1 MNARRNPRFEF
12 KVIHR
17 HRIGPIAFGRVSEL
31 LFIGGVPKAVLTWID
46 MAGIRT
52 PICCDL
58 KPTRLRIP
66 RGHARLDR
74 LKRTYYYDETTSDPR
89 YEDAPHAAAVPD
101 SPRTGVDGSI
111 SSSIPACAA
120 RDG

>member
-12 KVIHR
+12 RVIHR
-17 HRIGPIAFGRVSEL
+17 HRMGPIAFRRVSEL
-31 LFIGGVPKAVLTWID
+31 LFVAGVPKAVLAWID

-66 RGHARLDR
+66 RGHARFDP

-89 YEDAPHAAAVPD
+89 YEDAPRAAAVPD
-101 SPRTGVDGSI
+101 SAFMRS
-111 SSSIPACAA
+111 
-120 RDG
+120 

>member
-58 KPTRLRIP
+58 KPTRLRVP
-66 RGHARLDR
+66 RGHARIEQ

-89 YEDAPHAAAVPD
+89 YEDALGAAAAPD
-101 SPRTGVDGSI
+101 SSRTGVDASI
-111 SSSIPACAA
+111 SSSLRACAA
-120 RDG
+120 PGG